1 MPYIQLNEKL
11 FSLRT
16 GETSIGTAGAD
27 IPVDG
32 PPALGVQAKLQVSN
46 DNSVSIRRASSEAVV
61 RVNGVQL
68 GVEPTPLIHG
78 DKIAIAGAEL
88 LFGDDKKS
96 GQTQHLAG
104 LKVSDLL
111 EPGQPAMPGK
121 RTAGTGGRLVSLVD
135 GREYTVGP
143 TGVTIGRDA
152 GCDVVVPSPEVSRK
166 HAELVPGSDSYA
178 VSDLSTN
185 GVFVNGVRVKGS
197 QTLARGD
204 VIRVGTEEFRFYADV
219 ARASGERPV
228 EPHTPGELPPLPP
241 TARVSTPVPGMP
253 TIGRGGPATPVAPHP
268 KAAPAPAPA
277 PAAPVAET
285 ASGAFTA
292 SQSPA
297 APPPGS
303 PTSARDTR
311 PVLAT
316 LEIMNE
322 GAMKGTRF
330 ELRAPLTHVG
340 RGAHNDIVLTDDTVS
355 DSHAKIQKREGGWF
369 VVDMGSSNGTYCGG
383 QRIAGEASLTGAT
396 SLRFGG
402 IRVSFVPAQEA
413 RQDSSGTRVIHGLNV
428 EQARKMSREPAA
440 PPPATEDTPKPS
452 GVPMWVWVVV
462 LLLVGAGAFF
472 ILKVR

>member
-1 MPYIQLNEKL
+1 MPYIQLNEKQ
-11 FSLRT
+11 FSLRI
-16 GETSIGTAGAD
+16 GETSVGTAGAD
-27 IPVDG
+27 IPVNG
-32 PPALGVQAKLQVSN
+32 PPALGVQAKLQLSN

-78 DKIAIAGAEL
+78 DKIAIAGSEL

-111 EPGQPAMPGK
+111 EGEQPATPGK

-204 VIRVGTEEFRFYADV
+204 VIRIGTEEFRFYADV
-219 ARASGERPV
+219 ARTSGAIAPL
-228 EPHTPGELPPLPP
+228 TPGELPPLPP
-241 TARVSTPVPGMP
+241 TARVSTPIPGMP
-253 TIGRGGPATPVAPHP
+253 TIGRSGPATPVAPHP
-268 KAAPAPAPA
+268 KAEPIAPQPQ
-277 PAAPVAET
+277 AAPVKEG
-285 ASGAFTA
+285 ASDSFTA

-297 APPPGS
+297 AAAPGS

-413 RQDSSGTRVIHGLNV
+413 RQESSGTRVIQGLNA

-440 PPPATEDTPKPS
+440 PPPVAEDEAKPS
-452 GVPMWVWVVV
+452 GVPMWVWVMV

>member
-1 MPYIQLNEKL
+1 MPYIQLNEKQ
-11 FSLRT
+11 FSLRI
-16 GETSIGTAGAD
+16 GETSVGTAGAD

-78 DKIAIAGAEL
+78 DKIAIAGTEL

-111 EPGQPAMPGK
+111 DPEQPAAAGK

-166 HAELVPGSDSYA
+166 HAELVPGTDGYA

-185 GVFVNGVRVKGS
+185 GVFVNGTRVKGA

-219 ARASGERPV
+219 AKTTGERPMA
-228 EPHTPGELPPLPP
+228 PLAPGELPPLPP
-241 TARVSTPVPGMP
+241 TARSSTPVPGMP
-253 TIGRGGPATPVAPHP
+253 VIGRKGPATPVAPHP
-268 KAAPAPAPA
+268 QATPSAQQPQAT
-277 PAAPVAET
+277 PAADA
-285 ASGAFTA
+285 AAGAGT
-292 SQSPA
+292 P
-297 APPPGS
+297 
-303 PTSARDTR
+303 ARDTR

-330 ELRAPLTHVG
+330 ELRGPLTHVG
-340 RGAHNDIVLTDDTVS
+340 RGAHNDIVLNDDTVS
-355 DSHAKIQKREGGWF
+355 DSHAKIQKRESGWF
-369 VVDMGSSNGTYCGG
+369 VVDVGSSNGTYCGG

-402 IRVSFVPAQEA
+402 IRLSFVPAQEP
-413 RQDSSGTRVIHGLNV
+413 RQDASGTRVIAGLNV
-428 EQARKMSREPAA
+428 EQARKIAREPVAS
-440 PPPATEDTPKPS
+440 PPAAEDAPKPS

-462 LLLVGAGAFF
+462 FLLVAAGAFF

>member
-1 MPYIQLNEKL
+1 MPYIQLNDKL

-16 GETSIGTAGAD
+16 GETSVGTAGAD

-111 EPGQPAMPGK
+111 DPQQPAVAGK

-166 HAELVPGSDSYA
+166 HAELVPGADGYA
-178 VSDLSTN
+178 VSDMSTN
-185 GVFVNGVRVKGS
+185 GVFVNGTRVKGAH
-197 QTLARGD
+197 TLARGD
-204 VIRVGTEEFRFYADV
+204 VIRIGTEEFRFYADV
-219 ARASGERPV
+219 AKPTGEPLA
-228 EPHTPGELPPLPP
+228 PLAPGELPPLPP
-241 TARVSTPVPGMP
+241 TARASTPVPGMP
-253 TIGRGGPATPVAPHP
+253 AIGRAGHATPVAPHP
-268 KAAPAPAPA
+268 QAPPAASQAHATPVADPA
-277 PAAPVAET
+277 PAAASPPPAPAT
-285 ASGAFTA
+285 APG
-292 SQSPA
+292 
-297 APPPGS
+297 APPP
-303 PTSARDTR
+303 ARDTR

-316 LEIMNE
+316 LEVMSE
-322 GAMKGTRF
+322 GAMKGKRF

-340 RGAHNDIVLTDDTVS
+340 RGAHNDIVLPDDTVS

-383 QRIAGEASLTGAT
+383 QRIAGESSLTGVT

-402 IRVSFVPAQEA
+402 VRMSFVPAQEA
-413 RQDSSGTRVIHGLNV
+413 RQEASGTRVIAGLNAD
-428 EQARKMSREPAA
+428 QARKIAREPAA
-440 PPPATEDTPKPS
+440 PSPAAEDAPKPS

-462 LLLVGAGAFF
+462 LVLVAAGAFF

>member
-1 MPYIQLNEKL
+1 MPYIQLSEKQ
-11 FSLRT
+11 FPLRI
-16 GETSIGTAGAD
+16 GETSVGTAGAD

-32 PPALGVQAKLQVSN
+32 PSALGVQAKLQVSN

-78 DKIAIAGAEL
+78 DKIAIAGSEL

-111 EPGQPAMPGK
+111 DPEQPATPGK

-166 HAELVPGSDSYA
+166 HAELVPGTDSYA

-204 VIRVGTEEFRFYADV
+204 VIRIGTEEFRFYADI
-219 ARASGERPV
+219 ARASGERPK
-228 EPHTPGELPPLPP
+228 EPPTPGELPPLPA
-241 TARVSTPVPGMP
+241 TARVSTPVPGLP
-253 TIGRGGPATPVAPHP
+253 TIGRSGPATPVAPHP
-268 KAAPAPAPA
+268 KAT
-277 PAAPVAET
+277 PAAPSAPQTPAAPASAAPT
-285 ASGAFTA
+285 AA
-292 SQSPA
+292 QSPA
-297 APPPGS
+297 AAAPGS
-303 PTSARDTR
+303 VTSARDTR

-322 GAMKGTRF
+322 GAIKGTRF

-402 IRVSFVPAQEA
+402 IRVSFVPALEA
-413 RQDSSGTRVIHGLNV
+413 KQDTSGTRVITGLNV
-428 EQARKMSREPAA
+428 EQARKMSREPA
-440 PPPATEDTPKPS
+440 PPPPVTEDAPKPS
-452 GVPMWVWVVV
+452 GVPMWVWVLV

>member
-1 MPYIQLNEKL
+1 MPYIQFNDKL

-16 GETSIGTAGAD
+16 GETSVGTAGAD

-104 LKVSDLL
+104 LKVSDFVGT
-111 EPGQPAMPGK
+111 PQPAASGK

-166 HAELVPGSDSYA
+166 HAELVPGADGYA

-185 GVFVNGVRVKGS
+185 GVFVNGTRVKGA

-204 VIRVGTEEFRFYADV
+204 VIRIGTEEFRFYADV
-219 ARASGERPV
+219 AKPTGERP
-228 EPHTPGELPPLPP
+228 PTPLAPGELPPLPP
-241 TARVSTPVPGMP
+241 TARASTPVPGMP
-253 TIGRGGPATPVAPHP
+253 AIGRGGHATPVAPHP
-268 KAAPAPAPA
+268 QAAAAASQSQSTPVADPA
-277 PAAPVAET
+277 PAA
-285 ASGAFTA
+285 ASP
-292 SQSPA
+292 PA
-297 APPPGS
+297 A
-303 PTSARDTR
+303 
-311 PVLAT
+311 
-316 LEIMNE
+316 
-322 GAMKGTRF
+322 
-330 ELRAPLTHVG
+330 
-340 RGAHNDIVLTDDTVS
+340 
-355 DSHAKIQKREGGWF
+355 
-369 VVDMGSSNGTYCGG
+369 
-383 QRIAGEASLTGAT
+383 
-396 SLRFGG
+396 
-402 IRVSFVPAQEA
+402 
-413 RQDSSGTRVIHGLNV
+413 
-428 EQARKMSREPAA
+428 
-440 PPPATEDTPKPS
+440 
-452 GVPMWVWVVV
+452 
-462 LLLVGAGAFF
+462 
-472 ILKVR
+472 